1 MLAPTIEF
9 EDVRFAYPG
18 TRRTVHDGLSFRAA
32 AGERLGLVG
41 PSGGGKSS
49 IVRLLLRFY
58 DPDRG
63 RILLGG
69 HDLRTLPF
77 AEIRSL
83 ISVVNQDTF
92 LFHGTVEENI
102 RLGRPD
108 ASHEELDEAARAAN
122 IHDFILSLPQGYATV
137 IGEKG
142 IKLSGG
148 QRQRVAIARALLRDT
163 PILVLDEALC
173 AVDAENE
180 AVIQEALDR
189 LMQGRTTL
197 ILAHR
202 LSSVIDCDRILVL
215 DGGKVAEQG
224 RHAGADGP
232 GRRLCQAD
240 GRAGAGSAASRARPA
255 PSGPSSHLPREA
267 GRGREGGAPQ
277 RSPKASSRPRASP
290 GTRSWPP

>member
-1 MLAPTIEF
+1 M
-9 EDVRFAYPG
+9 
-18 TRRTVHDGLSFRAA
+18 
-32 AGERLGLVG
+32 
-41 PSGGGKSS
+41 
-49 IVRLLLRFY
+49 RLLLRFY
-58 DPDRG
+58 DPDQG
-63 RILLGG
+63 RITLGG
-69 HDLRTLPF
+69 HDLRTLSF
-77 AEIRSL
+77 AQIRSL

-108 ASHEELDEAARAAN
+108 ASQRRARGRGARRQHPRLHRRACRR
-122 IHDFILSLPQGYATV
+122 ATRTI

-163 PILVLDEALC
+163 PILVLDEALS

-215 DGGKVAEQG
+215 DGGKVAE
-224 RHAGADGP
+224 
-232 GRRLCQAD
+232 
-240 GRAGAGSAASRARPA
+240 RART
-255 PSGPSSHLPREA
+255 PS
-267 GRGREGGAPQ
+267 
-277 RSPKASSRPRASP
+277 
-290 GTRSWPP
+290 

>member
-1 MLAPTIEF
+1 M
-9 EDVRFAYPG
+9 
-18 TRRTVHDGLSFRAA
+18 
-32 AGERLGLVG
+32 
-41 PSGGGKSS
+41 
-49 IVRLLLRFY
+49 
-58 DPDRG
+58 
-63 RILLGG
+63 
-69 HDLRTLPF
+69 
-77 AEIRSL
+77 
-83 ISVVNQDTF
+83 VNQDTF

-108 ASHEELDEAARAAN
+108 ASHAGAGGRGARRQHPRLHPDPAAG
-122 IHDFILSLPQGYATV
+122 LSRRS

-163 PILVLDEALC
+163 PILVLDEALS

-224 RHAGADGP
+224 TP
-232 GRRLCQAD
+232 RR
-240 GRAGAGSAASRARPA
+240 R
-255 PSGPSSHLPREA
+255 
-267 GRGREGGAPQ
+267 
-277 RSPKASSRPRASP
+277 
-290 GTRSWPP
+290 